1 MSIFHRKLAMFT
13 FISKP
18 LQLLIGANLAL
29 QAAGCSDEG
38 SADDWSTDEV
48 ELGVGPSRA
57 TNSSAPLALSRD
69 EATLF
74 VVSTDTDRLTA
85 IDTRTHALLAR
96 VSVGRQPQSVALDPE
111 GRFVYVANSGSND
124 LSVLDARRLLRRG
137 ERGDPDE
144 RRITTGAGPQSVVV
158 SADGRSVFVANSGQ
172 DTITVLSNRDQRVE
186 QVLNLRDSA
195 CNLDDAN
202 RHFQPRGLA
211 VSEDGR
217 QLYVTRFLSQTRFGG
232 TQRGDYGK
240 EGMLC
245 RVDRDGR
252 VPRFTAIRL
261 APSETGFLDRN
272 GRMTGAFPNQL
283 QSVVLRDGHAYLPNI
298 AASPAAPLGFDV
310 DTQAYVNRVDDAARS
325 ARDAGALNL
334 HLGARDPEPGRPEL
348 YFANPRAIAFST
360 PSGKG
365 SAYVVSA
372 ASDVLVKLDV
382 DERGV
387 LSFTRDSNTTRYIDL
402 DDPDAPETS
411 GANAGKNPVGIVI
424 DRHGSRA
431 YVLNRV
437 SRNVSIVSLA
447 RDRVEHVVAIDD
459 LPAPGSREEVL
470 LVGEELFF
478 SSRGNFV
485 PRGAD
490 TPGSVRGRLSEK
502 GHQACSS
509 CHADGLTD
517 GVVWQFAS
525 GPRKTIPINGTVN
538 PRRPSEQRII
548 NASAIFDELEDVDFN
563 TRRVSS
569 GEPLA
574 APRPCFDD
582 TGSGLLQA
590 TNDPNHGLII
600 GNPHDLS
607 LAPCVLVPFAVP
619 NENRPQLDV
628 QLPGST
634 VLVGATD
641 ALKEWQRRAVPTPNR
656 PLTNLE
662 LVLSGLDGF
671 GPDAQALV
679 RGRNLFEAA
688 GCPLCHGGAQWTT
701 KIKDFVSPPDPAE
714 IATESAAG
722 ANPSQYLHRFLT
734 EVGTFELNVAGGA
747 NLLPGF
753 PAIGGV
759 EKDANER
766 NALGF
771 DYDGDGKGN
780 GYNTPSLLGG
790 FASPP
795 YFHNGACE
803 SYDCVLANVAHRRA
817 GLSKGDRD
825 PLVGAGERRA
835 LATYLEAIDLRTRPH
850 RVGAADD
857 ETEE

>member
-1 MSIFHRKLAMFT
+1 MFR
-13 FISKP
+13 FVSKP
-18 LQLLIGANLAL
+18 LQLLFSAGLAL
-29 QAAGCSDEG
+29 EAAGCTDDDSAHDG
-38 SADDWSTDEV
+38 SASEF
-48 ELGVGPSRA
+48 ELRSEQRPGPTRSP
-57 TNSSAPLALSRD
+57 TSSAPLALSRD
-69 EATLF
+69 EGTLF

-96 VSVGRQPQSVALDPE
+96 VPVGRRPQSVALDPE

-124 LSVLDARRLLRRG
+124 VSVLDARRLRRSG
-137 ERGDPDE
+137 ERGGFDE
-144 RRITTGAGPQSVVV
+144 RRITTGAGPESVVV

-172 DTITVLSNRDQRVE
+172 DTITVLSNRDQHVE
-186 QVLNLRDSA
+186 QVLDLRHSP
-195 CNLDDAN
+195 CNLDDTN

-211 VSEDGR
+211 VSEDGQ
-217 QLYVTRFLSQTRFGG
+217 QLYVTSFLSQTRAGG
-232 TQRGDYGK
+232 AQRSDYGK
-240 EGMLC
+240 EGVLC
-245 RVDRDGR
+245 RVDRGGHAS
-252 VPRFTAIRL
+252 RFTAIRL
-261 APSETGFLDRN
+261 APSESGFLDKN

-298 AASPAAPLGFDV
+298 AASPSAPLGFDV

-325 ARDAGALNL
+325 ARDAGALNI
-334 HLGARDPEPGRPEL
+334 HLGAREPEPGKQEL

-365 SAYVVSA
+365 AAYVVAA

-387 LSFTRDSNTTRYIDL
+387 LSFTGGSSTTRYIDL

-411 GANAGKNPVGIVI
+411 GAKAGKNPVGIVI
-424 DRHGSRA
+424 DRRGNHA

-447 RDRVEHVVAIDD
+447 RDQVEDVVALDD
-459 LPAPGSREEVL
+459 LPSPGSREEVL

-485 PRGAD
+485 ARDAD
-490 TPGSVRGRLSEK
+490 TPGSARGRLSEK

-582 TGSGLLQA
+582 TGSGVLQA

-600 GNPHDLS
+600 GSPHDLS

-628 QLPGST
+628 QLPGSS

-662 LVLSGLDGF
+662 LVVSGLDGF
-671 GPDAQALV
+671 GPDAYALV
-679 RGRNLFEAA
+679 RGRELFEAA
-688 GCPLCHGGAQWTT
+688 GCPVCHGGAQWTT
-701 KIKDFVSPPDPAE
+701 KIKDFVSPPNPSE
-714 IATESAAG
+714 IATESASG
-722 ANPSQYLHRFLT
+722 ANPGQYLHRFLT
-734 EVGTFELNVAGGA
+734 EVGTFDLNVPGGA
-747 NLLPGF
+747 NVLPGF

-766 NALGF
+766 DALGF
-771 DYDGDGKGN
+771 DYDGDGKGS

-790 FASPP
+790 FGSPP

-803 SYDCVLANVAHRRA
+803 TYDCVLANVVHRRA
-817 GLSKGDRD
+817 GLRRDASD
-825 PLVGAGERRA
+825 PLAGAGERRA
-835 LATYLEAIDLRTRPH
+835 LAAYLETIDLRTRPH
-850 RVGAADD
+850 RIDGANG